1 MFVSISHIPL
11 AKLNRDPMD
20 STHPYP
26 LTPQYYM
33 TEIAHPDEI
42 QVEVSQG
49 DFSQALQNF
58 VPSVSQAEMEHYAQV
73 QKQFSQDA
81 SNDENA
87 SIE

>member
-1 MFVSISHIPL
+1 
-11 AKLNRDPMD
+11 MD
-20 STHPYP
+20 STHPDP

>member
-1 MFVSISHIPL
+1 MFISILYIPL
-11 AKLNRDPMD
+11 VKLNQDPMD

-49 DFSQALQNF
+49 DFSQALENF
-58 VPSVSQAEMEHYAQV
+58 VPSVSQAEMGHYAQV
-73 QKQFSQDA
+73 QKQFSQAA
-81 SNDENA
+81 SYDEIV